1 MIGQNLLL
9 VHTLVAQEDKADID
23 FVINQLLSMVVM
35 TAMEN
40 LLMSVIAIQKHVR
53 VSELSFEIT
62 LKLFLY

>member
-9 VHTLVAQEDKADID
+9 VHMLVAQEDKADID
-23 FVINQLLSMVVM
+23 FVINQFLSMVVM

-53 VSELSFEIT
+53 VSESSFEIT

>member
-9 VHTLVAQEDKADID
+9 VHMLVAQEDKADID
-23 FVINQLLSMVVM
+23 FVINQFLSMVVM